1 MQAWLSIYAEV
12 NLFNHIP
19 SLIVLVGKL
28 RNTIFT
34 PTRLSI
40 YAETSCFYAIPTLI
54 VFLGDLGKAIFM
66 QTRFTIYTEISL
78 FNHIP
83 TLIVLVGKLRIAIFM
98 QARFTIYAETS
109 CFDHISM
116 FISSL
121 YLKTTILIRRF
132 SGEIKRSFAEIL
144 ISVQN
149 KLVFFDRFFRAI
161 QPYDTQQAG
170 CVALIV
176 IADGR
181 NAIFQLQFFIIRSE
195 VMFPD
200 NSAVLVQFKASAPNS
215 FGIFCGDIEII
226 FIKPYLCQQTIFITL
241 QHPAGDF

>member
-1 MQAWLSIYAEV
+1 MGEFRNTVFGQTRLSIYAETS
-12 NLFNHIP
+12 LFNHIP
-19 SLIVLVGKL
+19 TLIVFIGEFGKAFF
-28 RNTIFT
+28 IQ
-34 PTRLSI
+34 TRLSI
-40 YAETSCFYAIPTLI
+40 YAETSCF
-54 VFLGDLGKAIFM
+54 DL
-66 QTRFTIYTEISL
+66 
-78 FNHIP
+78 
-83 TLIVLVGKLRIAIFM
+83 
-98 QARFTIYAETS
+98 
-109 CFDHISM
+109 ISM

-215 FGIFCGDIEII
+215 FGIFCGDIKII